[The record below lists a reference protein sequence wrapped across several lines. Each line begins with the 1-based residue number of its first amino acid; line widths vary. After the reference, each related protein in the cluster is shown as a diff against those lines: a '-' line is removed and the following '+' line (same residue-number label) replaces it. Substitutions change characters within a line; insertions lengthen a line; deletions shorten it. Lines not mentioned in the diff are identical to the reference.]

1 VLGAKAG
8 KNLVYILSPLF
19 PAGAKQGSFFSL
31 LHYSITPILRIQLT
45 SAFDKK
51 ADNCSLP
58 TAVIYTRGI
67 LAYRILAILMPRKT

>member
-1 VLGAKAG
+1 VFGAKTG

-19 PAGAKQGSFFSL
+19 PAGARQGSIFFTTPL
-31 LHYSITPILRIQLT
+31 LHHSITPILRIQLT

-58 TAVIYTRGI
+58 TAVIYT
-67 LAYRILAILMPRKT
+67 LE